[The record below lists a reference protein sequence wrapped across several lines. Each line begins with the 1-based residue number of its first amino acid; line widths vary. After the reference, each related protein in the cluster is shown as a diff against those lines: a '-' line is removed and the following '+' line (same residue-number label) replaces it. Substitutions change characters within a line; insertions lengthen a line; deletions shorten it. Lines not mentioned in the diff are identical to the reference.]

1 MGTTAGTG
9 HIDARYVADLARI
22 ELTDA
27 EAARYNAQLNAILS
41 YVEQLSEPDVTGIE
55 PTAHAMPLVNVLRPD
70 AARPSLDRAPVI
82 KNAPAEIDGIYIK
95 VPAVIE
101 GEES

>member
-1 MGTTAGTG
+1 MDTNAGTG

-27 EAARYNAQLNAILS
+27 EAARYNAQLNAILH
-41 YVEQLSEPDVTGIE
+41 YVEQLREPDVTGIE
-55 PTAHAMPLVNVLRPD
+55 PTAHAMPLNNVLRPD

-82 KNAPAEIDGIYIK
+82 KNAPADVDGAYIR

>member
-70 AARPSLDRAPVI
+70 ADRPSLDRAPVI

>member
-1 MGTTAGTG
+1 MGTNAGTG

-27 EAARYNAQLNAILS
+27 EAARYNAQLNAILT
-41 YVEQLSEPDVTGIE
+41 YVEQLQEPDVTGIE
-55 PTAHAMPLVNVLRPD
+55 PTAHAMPLANVLRED

-82 KNAPAEIDGIYIK
+82 KNAPADVDGIYVK

>member
-1 MGTTAGTG
+1 MGTSAGTG

-27 EAARYNAQLNAILS
+27 EAARYNSQLNAILK
-41 YVEQLSEPDVTGIE
+41 YVEQLQEPDITGIE
-55 PTAHAMPLVNVLRPD
+55 PTAHAMPLANVLRPD
-70 AARPSLDRAPVI
+70 ESRPSLDHAPVI
-82 KNAPAEIDGIYIK
+82 RNAPADVDGVYVK

-101 GEES
+101 GEEN

>member
-9 HIDARYVADLARI
+9 HIDARYVANLARI

-27 EAARYNAQLNAILS
+27 EAARYNAQLNAILT

-55 PTAHAMPLVNVLRPD
+55 PTAHAMSLVNVLRTD

-82 KNAPAEIDGIYIK
+82 HNAPANVDGIYIK